1 MIFKTNKK
9 DQKEKEPVLQNEFMG
24 RVCRF
29 LLIFIN
35 RISFVKEGDTEVDLF
50 ERADKVMYVSKD
62 NGRNRVELIT

>member
-9 DQKEKEPVLQNEFMG
+9 IQKDKEPVLQNEFMDH
-24 RVCRF
+24 VCRF

-35 RISFVKEGDTEVDLF
+35 SISSAKEGDTEVDLF
-50 ERADKVMYVSKD
+50 ERADKAMYVAKE

>member
-1 MIFKTNKK
+1 MIFKINKK
-9 DQKEKEPVLQNEFMG
+9 DQKEKEPELQNEFMD

-35 RISFVKEGDTEVDLF
+35 RISSAKEGDTEVDLF
-50 ERADKVMYVSKD
+50 ERADKAMYVAKE